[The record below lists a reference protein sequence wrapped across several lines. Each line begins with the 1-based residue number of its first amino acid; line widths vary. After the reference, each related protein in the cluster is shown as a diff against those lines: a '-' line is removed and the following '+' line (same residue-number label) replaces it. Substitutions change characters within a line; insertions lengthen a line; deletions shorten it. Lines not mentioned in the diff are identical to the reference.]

1 MDLLPARVVILRR
14 ILKQPM
20 VILSVFQNMPNERG
34 KICSK
39 ICVVY
44 FDQRMHTCVC
54 VCRSKTTKFLTKKL
68 PELALVTG
76 GMTFGTQISPLL
88 NVYVY

>member
-1 MDLLPARVVILRR
+1 MRGVKYVQKYMLFTLTSECILVYVFAGR
-14 ILKQPM
+14 KQ
-20 VILSVFQNMPNERG
+20 QN
-34 KICSK
+34 
-39 ICVVY
+39 
-44 FDQRMHTCVC
+44 
-54 VCRSKTTKFLTKKL
+54 FLTKKL